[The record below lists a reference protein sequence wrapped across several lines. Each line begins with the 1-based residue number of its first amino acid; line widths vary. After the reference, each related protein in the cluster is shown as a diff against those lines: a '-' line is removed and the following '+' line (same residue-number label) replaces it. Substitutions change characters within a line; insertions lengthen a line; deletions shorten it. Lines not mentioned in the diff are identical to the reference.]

1 MLEVLQTQA
10 DFNSNE
16 SSKRIYLVIIAG
28 IKEEEKR
35 KEKVSNKRY
44 IWELFNEN

>member
-16 SSKRIYLVIIAG
+16 SSIYLVIIAG
-28 IKEEEKR
+28 IKEEE

>member
-16 SSKRIYLVIIAG
+16 SSIYLVIIAG

>member
-28 IKEEEKR
+28 IKEEEK
-35 KEKVSNKRY
+35 EKVSNKRY